1 MRADGVASQRLS
13 ADTAPRP
20 RSGFLR
26 RTCWLM
32 RGQAIA
38 AAATNRVVEI
48 VARALPPAVFLVAGR
63 ELRLLRRRRAV
74 RGALALLAGVA
85 WLPPLILPLRAGSL
99 GLATFEESVLLT
111 VALGAIVLPLLAL
124 LAGADLLAGEI
135 EDRTL
140 VPVITLP
147 ISRGA
152 CFAGKVLGRAGLLC
166 ASYLA
171 GFGSVAIAI
180 TAWRGATG
188 WQDYSAVAVSGLLL
202 CLTCGGIGTALGASA
217 GGRVRAFG
225 VALVVWLVMVFAID
239 AVLLAAV
246 IVLAPPPPQ
255 QIGMHGHSE
264 LAAPRQEMPI
274 HDHGAHGAS
283 AQSQPAAGNAAV
295 WLMTL
300 DPPDLFRVSAFAWGP
315 TLHARLTVGLP
326 ADDSFSTSIPL
337 VIGWLVWLS
346 VPPLVALWRF
356 RRVVL
361 R

>member
-1 MRADGVASQRLS
+1 MRADGAASQRLS
-13 ADTAPRP
+13 AATASRLH
-20 RSGFLR
+20 SGFLR

-32 RGQAIA
+32 RGQAVA
-38 AAATNRVVEI
+38 AAATNRVVGI
-48 VARALPPAVFLVAGR
+48 FARALSSVVFLVAVR

-111 VALGAIVLPLLAL
+111 VALGTVVLPLLAL

-147 ISRGA
+147 VSRGA

-166 ASYLA
+166 ASYSA
-171 GFGSVAIAI
+171 AFASVAIAVA
-180 TAWRGATG
+180 TWRGSTG
-188 WQDYSAVAVSGLLL
+188 WQDYFAVVVAGLLL
-202 CLTCGGIGTALGASA
+202 CLVCGGIGAALGASTR
-217 GGRVRAFG
+217 GRVHAFG
-225 VALVVWLVMVFAID
+225 AALAVWLVMVFAVD
-239 AVLLAAV
+239 AMLLAAV
-246 IVLAPPPPQ
+246 IVFAPPPPQ

-264 LAAPRQEMPI
+264 LAAPGREMPI
-274 HDHGAHGAS
+274 HDHHAHEMS
-283 AQSQPAAGNAAV
+283 EPPQSVPGNAAV

-300 DPPDLFRVSAFAWGP
+300 DPPDLFRASVFAWSP
-315 TLHARLTVGLP
+315 ALHARLTVGLP
-326 ADDSFSTSIPL
+326 AGDSFSTSIPL
-337 VIGWLVWLS
+337 AIGWLVWLS
-346 VPPLVALWRF
+346 VPPLLALRRF